1 MFRALIGSTGSS
13 AARAILEAMMT
24 NIMNTSNS
32 GNVTM
37 ECIVTRKPFVDEK
50 MKRDEYGRTGGGAF
64 ASASSSSSVKAA
76 LAAAAAASSSSSLR
90 RRSSSLKYY

>member
-13 AARAILEAMMT
+13 AAKAILEAMMT

-50 MKRDEYGRTGGGAF
+50 MKRDE
-64 ASASSSSSVKAA
+64 
-76 LAAAAAASSSSSLR
+76 
-90 RRSSSLKYY
+90 